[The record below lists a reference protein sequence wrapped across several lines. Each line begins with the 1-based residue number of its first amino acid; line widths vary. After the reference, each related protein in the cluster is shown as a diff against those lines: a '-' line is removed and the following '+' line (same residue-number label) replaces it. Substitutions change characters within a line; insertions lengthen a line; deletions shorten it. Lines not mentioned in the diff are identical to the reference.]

1 MKKKVKTL
9 VKIIGII
16 IAVIA
21 LLLLAFI
28 IYSIMTKPKADIS
41 DIPQSFGT
49 TLLGNLNNTSESKTK
64 EDVGNLHWYSSVE
77 EAAKDTSLIKDS
89 TYFAGY
95 DTAKRIMDFENEEQ
109 YMVINAYE
117 NPKNTENDFV
127 SFVLYHKQDGQYSQP
142 YYIFSTWIDLNNDDM
157 YRYDCDDAAASFV
170 ALENAMGLTMGKGK
184 KGTVY
189 FGFWSNEAETK
200 SLTFAG
206 QGPDEV
212 KTVNLFDSPYYF
224 WHITLPDTEKRLRSI
239 DYSDYTCQDMI
250 DALEIKYDR

>member
-9 VKIIGII
+9 VKIIGIV

-95 DTAKRIMDFENEEQ
+95 DTAKRIMD
-109 YMVINAYE
+109 
-117 NPKNTENDFV
+117 
-127 SFVLYHKQDGQYSQP
+127 
-142 YYIFSTWIDLNNDDM
+142 
-157 YRYDCDDAAASFV
+157 CDDAAASFV
-170 ALENAMGLTMGKGK
+170 ALENVMGLTMGKGK